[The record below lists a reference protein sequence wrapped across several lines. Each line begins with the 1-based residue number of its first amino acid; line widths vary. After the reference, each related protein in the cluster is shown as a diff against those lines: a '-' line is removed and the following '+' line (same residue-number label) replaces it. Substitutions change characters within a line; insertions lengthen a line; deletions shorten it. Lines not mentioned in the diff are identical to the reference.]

1 LTLQSANVR
10 INVGEFGDT
19 IKKTTPP
26 PARQA
31 KDDADLW
38 KDDNDFAY
46 YVMEDAILYD
56 REGKLQGF
64 ELYVP
69 QVLVDVGEPGYR
81 RFMLEQAKRHIE
93 KFPVSS
99 GLCNDEMNY
108 LRMYNPRRDDGMTWN
123 DGLPARALVN
133 SWKDFMDRLRPLM
146 SDGGKVIHGKPLYH
160 SLDLM
165 RHLGHGRVL
174 IGTLRMKLRR
184 GMSLRTFVC
193 KGIKCTHSVVSHF
206 AEKRMHEDGTSL

>member
-1 LTLQSANVR
+1 
-10 INVGEFGDT
+10 
-19 IKKTTPP
+19 
-26 PARQA
+26 
-31 KDDADLW
+31 
-38 KDDNDFAY
+38 
-46 YVMEDAILYD
+46 
-56 REGKLQGF
+56 
-64 ELYVP
+64 
-69 QVLVDVGEPGYR
+69 
-81 RFMLEQAKRHIE
+81 
-93 KFPVSS
+93 
-99 GLCNDEMNY
+99 MNY

-165 RHLGHGRVL
+165 RHLGHGKVL

-193 KGIKCTHSVVSHF
+193 KGIKCTYSVVSHF